1 MTAERP
7 IVSVARCSSYGSDE
21 ISAALE
27 RTLDPLGGMRSFV
40 SPGQRVFLKV
50 NLLMK
55 AAPERAVT
63 THPEFVRA
71 VIRAAFAAGAA
82 DVAVGDSPGGRN
94 SAASTHALFD
104 TSGIAA
110 VCQQEGARVCLLD
123 DAVTR
128 VAFEGGSLYSSF
140 NLGSEAV
147 DADVLIS
154 LPKLKTHGFMM
165 FTGGVKN
172 LFGCI
177 PGLEKAQFHLKVPD
191 RDDFAEMLVDLMLAC
206 APELTIMDAVV
217 AMEGDGP
224 AGGAPR
230 EVGALLAST
239 DAVAL
244 DVLASSIAGFDPM
257 DVYTNRAAARRGL
270 GPESPS
276 GIIVTGEDWHSL
288 IVRDFAHP
296 ARDVSRRLPPRVA
309 KWVRKRIASRPT
321 LDDPAG
327 CTACRTCER
336 NCPVHAIAMVGARPS
351 FDYDTCI
358 RCYCCQ
364 ELCPQ
369 QVIGLSRPWAVRAF
383 FAPDA
388 ARKA

>member
-1 MTAERP
+1 MTTDLP
-7 IVSVARCSSYGSDE
+7 TVSVARCPSYDPAIVSS
-21 ISAALE
+21 ALE
-27 RTLDPLGGMRSFV
+27 RALAPLGGVRAFV
-40 SPGQRVFLKV
+40 SLGQRVFIKV

-55 AAPERAVT
+55 AAPDRAVT
-63 THPEFVRA
+63 THPELVRA
-71 VIRAAFAAGAA
+71 VVRAAFAAGAA

-94 SAASTHALFD
+94 SAGSARALFE

-110 VCQQEGARVCLLD
+110 VCRQEGARVSLLD
-123 DAVTR
+123 DAVRR
-128 VAFEGGSLYSSF
+128 VSFEGGVLYSSF
-140 NLGSEAV
+140 NLGSDAA

-165 FTGGVKN
+165 YTGGVKN
-172 LFGCI
+172 LFGVV

-217 AMEGDGP
+217 GMEGDGP
-224 AGGAPR
+224 AGGTPR
-230 EVGALLAST
+230 QIGAVLAST
-239 DAVAL
+239 EPAAL
-244 DVLASSIAGFDPM
+244 DVIASSIAGFDPM
-257 DVYTNRAAARRGL
+257 DVYTNRAAVRRGL
-270 GPESPS
+270 TPDSPS
-276 GIIVTGEDWHSL
+276 GINVEGESWESFVL
-288 IVRDFAHP
+288 RDFAHP
-296 ARDVSRRLPPRVA
+296 ARDVSRRLPPRLA
-309 KWVRKRIASRPT
+309 KWARKRIASRPA

-327 CTACRTCER
+327 CTGCRTCEQ
-336 NCPVHAIAMVGARPS
+336 NCPVDAIGMVSKRPT
-351 FDYDTCI
+351 FDYDRCI

-369 QVIGLSRPWAVRAF
+369 QVVGLRRPWAVRMF